1 MRQRPSDHGGK
12 SPLRHWALVT
22 AATTA
27 CLLVGLPAT
36 AGPAGA
42 DSSSLPPVPAGL
54 YVQSRCA
61 ALVLSNHVVDL
72 GGTISANAG
81 PARPEACNGHVSW
94 VWGAGDDLRVKSGC
108 KVNGTTCTFKA
119 TSSTQGW
126 DQVCLDGSSGFGAW
140 ESCDYY
146 YVLGEG
152 TSVIDGYVTDRDKQG
167 VAGTEVRAVGDGGGS
182 AQSGSDGY
190 YAIVVKP
197 GSYHVVPSGGPQGKE
212 APSYSPSETNIS
224 VARSRTAKAD
234 FELLAG
240 IELQLR
246 FADDS
251 VPATGLEVVTAT
263 VTTSEYGKPLPN
275 DPVQLTIMPGQ
286 PVDEAVTD
294 APLASICAESIS
306 RIWPQGY
313 LSAPD
318 VLPVDITTDANGHYK
333 FSITVGSRPG
343 VWRLQAWAQTS
354 DGLAL
359 DLTASETKSI
369 TVTSLGSARLS
380 NFVAEVNLLAKST
393 HIFDDLENPESSE
406 SELADV
412 TAHPPSGADLGGLA
426 YALGQSKQDE
436 TMIIFPAE
444 RPPVTH
450 DGVVVLDARNDNDLI
465 IDPGE
470 WTGAGLPSTIT
481 DAASLYSIIQKG
493 LLPDVPTLEQWATGA
508 DVKAWKT
515 ISGNGLAVPEGPFQG
530 FGWGYGPG
538 APPLTT
544 QIPGSRY

>member
-1 MRQRPSDHGGK
+1 MKRRTDHGGY
-12 SPLRHWALVT
+12 SPRRHGAVLAAVT
-22 AATTA
+22 AIS
-27 CLLVGLPAT
+27 LLVGLPAT
-36 AGPAGA
+36 AGPALA

-81 PARPEACNGHVSW
+81 PARPEACNGSVGW
-94 VWGAGDDLRVKSGC
+94 TWGVGDDLQVESGC
-108 KVNGTTCTFKA
+108 KVNGETCTFKA
-119 TSSTQGW
+119 TSSTEGW
-126 DQVCLDGSSGFGAW
+126 DQVCLDGSSGFGEW

-146 YVLGEG
+146 DVLGKG
-152 TSVIDGYVTDRDKQG
+152 TSVIDGYVTDRDNQG

-182 AQSGSDGY
+182 ALSGSDGY

-212 APSYSPSETNIS
+212 VPSYAPAETEVS
-224 VARSRTAKAD
+224 VAPSRTAKAD

-240 IELQLR
+240 IELQLS
-246 FADDS
+246 FADGS
-251 VPATGLEVVTAT
+251 VPATGLEVVTGMI
-263 VTTSEYGKPLPN
+263 TTSEYGKALPN
-275 DPVQLTIMPGQ
+275 DPVQLTVMPGQ
-286 PVDEAVTD
+286 PVDQAVTD
-294 APLASICAESIS
+294 APLASICAEGIS

-313 LSAPD
+313 LNGPD
-318 VLPVDITTDANGHYK
+318 ALPVDITTDANGHYK

-343 VWRLQAWAQTS
+343 VWRLQAWAETS
-354 DGLAL
+354 EGLAL
-359 DLTASETKSI
+359 DPTASETKSI

-380 NFVAEVNLLAKST
+380 NFVVEMDVLAKST
-393 HIFDDLENPESSE
+393 HIFDDLENPDSLE

-426 YALGQSKQDE
+426 YALGQAKQDE
-436 TMIIFPAE
+436 TMIVFPADS
-444 RPPVTH
+444 PPVTH

-465 IDPGE
+465 IDPNE
-470 WTGAGLPSTIT
+470 WTGAGLPSAIT

-515 ISGNGLAVPEGPFQG
+515 ISGNSLAVPEGPFEG

-538 APPLTT
+538 TPPLTT
-544 QIPGSRY
+544 QIPGSCY

>member
-1 MRQRPSDHGGK
+1 MRREPSGGGRNT
-12 SPLRHWALVT
+12 LRRWAAL
-22 AATTA
+22 AATATA
-27 CLLVGLPAT
+27 GSLLVGLPAV
-36 AGPAGA
+36 AGPAAAGTT
-42 DSSSLPPVPAGL
+42 SLPPVPAGL
-54 YVQSRCA
+54 YIQSRCA
-61 ALVLSNHVVDL
+61 ALVLSDHVVDL
-72 GGTISANAG
+72 GGTITANAG
-81 PARPEACNGHVSW
+81 PARPEACNRSVGW
-94 VWGAGDDLRVKSGC
+94 VWGVGDDLRVESGC
-108 KVNGTTCTFKA
+108 KVNGTTCTLKA
-119 TSSTQGW
+119 ISSSEGW
-126 DQVCLDGSSGFGAW
+126 DQVCLDGSSGFGPW

-146 YVLGEG
+146 DVLGEG

-197 GSYHVVPSGGPQGKE
+197 GSYHVVPTGGPQGKE
-212 APSYSPSETNIS
+212 APSYSPSESNVS
-224 VARSRTAKAD
+224 VAPSRTAKAD

-240 IELQLR
+240 IELQLSL
-246 FADDS
+246 AEDS
-251 VPATGLEVVTAT
+251 VPATGLEIVTGT
-263 VTTSEYGKPLPN
+263 ITTTEYGKPLPS
-275 DPVQLTIMPGQ
+275 DPVQLTVMPGQ
-286 PVDEAVTD
+286 PVDDAVTD

-318 VLPVDITTDANGHYK
+318 ALPVDITTDANGHYK
-333 FSITVGSRPG
+333 FSLTVGSRPG
-343 VWRLQAWAQTS
+343 VWRLQAWAETS
-354 DGLAL
+354 AGLAL
-359 DLTASETKSI
+359 DPTASETKSI
-369 TVTSLGSARLS
+369 TITSLGSARLS
-380 NFVAEVNLLAKST
+380 NFVGEVNLLAKST
-393 HIFDDLENPESSE
+393 HIFDDLENPDSLE

-426 YALGQSKQDE
+426 YALGQAKQDE
-436 TMIIFPAE
+436 AMIIFPADS
-444 RPPVTH
+444 PPVAH

-515 ISGNGLAVPEGPFQG
+515 ISDNSLAVPEGPFEG

-544 QIPGSRY
+544 QIPGSCY

>member
-1 MRQRPSDHGGK
+1 MQRRSDRGGK
-12 SPLRHWALVT
+12 SPLRHWAALA
-22 AATTA
+22 AATA
-27 CLLVGLPAT
+27 VSLLVGLPAT

-54 YVQSRCA
+54 HIQSRCA

-72 GGTISANAG
+72 DGTITANAG
-81 PARPEACNGHVSW
+81 PARPEACNGSVGW
-94 VWGAGDDLRVKSGC
+94 DWNVGIGLDVKSGC
-108 KVNGTTCTFKA
+108 KTDGTTCSLKA
-119 TSSTQGW
+119 TSSSQGW
-126 DQVCLDGSSGFGAW
+126 DQVCLEGNSGFGEW

-146 YVLGEG
+146 DVLGEG

-182 AQSGSDGY
+182 ALSGSDGY

-212 APSYSPSETNIS
+212 APSYAPSESEVS
-224 VARSRTAKAD
+224 VAPSRTSKAN

-240 IELQLR
+240 IELQLT
-246 FADDS
+246 FGEDS
-251 VPATGLEVVTAT
+251 VPATGLEVVTGT
-263 VTTSEYGKPLPN
+263 ITTSEYGKPLPN
-275 DPVQLTIMPGQ
+275 DPVQLTVMPGQ
-286 PVDEAVTD
+286 PVDQAVTD

-313 LSAPD
+313 LNGPD
-318 VLPVDITTDANGHYK
+318 ALPVDVTTDANGHYK

-343 VWRLQAWAQTS
+343 VWRLQAWAETS
-354 DGLAL
+354 EGLAL
-359 DLTASETKSI
+359 DPTASETKAV
-369 TVTSLGSARLS
+369 TFTSLGSARLS
-380 NFVAEVNLLAKST
+380 NFVGEVNLIAKST
-393 HIFDDLENPESSE
+393 HIFDDLENQGSLE

-412 TAHPPSGADLGGLA
+412 TAHPPSGANLGGLA
-426 YALGQSKQDE
+426 YALGQAKQDE
-436 TMIIFPAE
+436 TMIIFPADS
-444 RPPVTH
+444 PPVAH

-465 IDPGE
+465 IDPNE

-515 ISGNGLAVPEGPFQG
+515 ISGNSLAVPEGAFEE

-538 APPLTT
+538 FPPLTT
-544 QIPGSRY
+544 QIPGSCY